1 MPRICAPRCLL
12 ALFATFV
19 AALPAM
25 PRSEELPEGC
35 AGAFRV
41 DNRSSRTIRSIFVS
55 GTTASD
61 DDYRDRL
68 DEGVLPPGL
77 ALTFRYAQAPLID
90 LTVVR
95 DDGRRIERRGID
107 ICRLPFL
114 MVTDAGITLAA
125 RPGGF

>member
-25 PRSEELPEGC
+25 PRSEELPAGC

-55 GTTASD
+55 GTTVSD

-68 DEGVLPPGL
+68 DEGVLAPGL
-77 ALTFRYAQAPLID
+77 ALTFRYAEGPLID

-125 RPGGF
+125 RP